1 MKKDRLFNSMVIVS
15 TIFAVGGGLIIWPMR
30 GYLALATEQIRDN
43 HRNWV
48 PLVAGVAYVVGFFV
62 TRTVED
68 AFNAIFGKVPFCD
81 IGEKNN
87 DQPKHPQWV
96 DQMLAPLGYLLFFAL
111 VVAIIGVMIL
121 LLHGGLWLIN
131 LARGGSMP
139 RM

>member
-1 MKKDRLFNSMVIVS
+1 MKKDRLFNSVVIVL
-15 TIFAVGGGLIIWPMR
+15 TIFAAGGGLIIWPLR
-30 GYLALATEQIRDN
+30 GYLTLATEQIRAG
-43 HRNWV
+43 RNWV

-87 DQPKHPQWV
+87 EQPKHPKWV
-96 DQMLAPLGYLLFFAL
+96 DHMLAPLGYALFFAL
-111 VVAIIGVMIL
+111 VVGIIAVMIL

-131 LARGGSMP
+131 LTRGGSVP
-139 RM
+139 RV